1 MFGCGFRRTL
11 AVAEEARNGSIEA
24 RRFCVEECKRSNVA
38 SLQSASDVVETRLR
52 GYSTLDELNSVR
64 DLVQTAGKL
73 AGGKQKLEF
82 TDSEAEDAV
91 NVPTLNRSA
100 MREEVR
106 RCTTELHS
114 HVSGLKEE
122 LLELVQGCTHD
133 VEKLR
138 TRLNDSIGEL
148 RSADQVM
155 ASHISAL
162 DRRIGSTT
170 DPLLAKM
177 TALSTAQREGREE
190 LRERTTA
197 QLDTLRQHV
206 DGTLRAHETN
216 MLRVS
221 REMAGKFEEHR
232 RSCDD
237 AIHEVG
243 THSEIAR
250 GQIRQ
255 DLRAELE
262 TLRVNQRNEMDASV
276 SQARTKCL
284 DSVEALR
291 DRWMQRDGEIIE
303 ALRKLQETVELRLRG
318 LEGGLDGQFAGIR
331 TEIEEKLM
339 AMSAQALDHR
349 EKIELQMAEANRQLT
364 QQLALEKVSTTT
376 GVLVARSM
384 HRFVRGVLIM
394 ILIGFCAD

>member
-11 AVAEEARNGSIEA
+11 AVAEEARTGSIEA
-24 RRFCVEECKRSNVA
+24 RRFCVEECKRSVAA

-52 GYSTLDELNSVR
+52 SYSTLDELSSVR
-64 DLVQTAGKL
+64 DLVQTAANI
-73 AGGKQKLEF
+73 AGGKQTLADQSTE
-82 TDSEAEDAV
+82 SEAEGAV
-91 NVPTLNRSA
+91 NMPTLTRSA

-106 RCTTELHS
+106 RCATELHS

-122 LLELVQGCTHD
+122 LRAVVQGCTHD
-133 VEKLR
+133 VEKLQ
-138 TRLNDSIGEL
+138 TWLTDSIGEL
-148 RSADQVM
+148 RGADQVM
-155 ASHISAL
+155 ASQIAAL

-190 LRERTTA
+190 LRERMTA

-216 MLRVS
+216 ILRVS
-221 REMAGKFEEHR
+221 REMTGKFEEHR

-243 THSEIAR
+243 THSEISR
-250 GQIRQ
+250 GQVRQ

-276 SQARTKCL
+276 SQVKTKCL

-303 ALRKLQETVELRLRG
+303 ALRKLQDSVEVRLRG
-318 LEGGLDGQFAGIR
+318 LEGGLEGQFAGIR

-339 AMSAQALDHR
+339 AMSAEAVDHR
-349 EKIELQMAEANRQLT
+349 EKVELQMAEAKRQLI
-364 QQLALEKVSTTT
+364 QQLALKKVSTTT
-376 GVLVARSM
+376 GVLNA
-384 HRFVRGVLIM
+384 
-394 ILIGFCAD
+394 